1 MAKERLYY
9 IDWLRVLVV
18 LSLIPYHS
26 ALTYTG
32 LGDIYIRTPMHDVGV
47 VPFLLITVPLRSF
60 FMTLLFFVSGIAAY
74 YSFQYRGRKQFIKE
88 RIRKIFVPLILGT
101 LILCPIQAYFK
112 ALYHGFSGSLI
123 KFIPEFFS
131 YKIINYLGYSH
142 LWFLL
147 YLFVFS
153 LLCLP
158 IFSKWSDNHS
168 DLMRISN
175 FLCKRNNIYLPIL
188 FIIAAEMLLRPFYP
202 GPQTLIGD
210 WANDIVYFSMFVFGF
225 VFASDVKIQDRVY
238 RLANASK
245 IIFFVLIV
253 VYIMIEYILATRDT
267 DCYNLEIIL
276 AVSKGLYECAA
287 IIFLLWQAK
296 KFLNRKSSV
305 LSYLNGASFTVYMV
319 HFVPVSMFTYLF
331 AVVDMNVYL
340 KYFLV
345 VFLAYSSV
353 LVIYEVFVHR
363 RWLSNTC
370 DRQIYFRD

>member
-1 MAKERLYY
+1 MGKERLYY

-18 LSLIPYHS
+18 LSLISYHS

-32 LGDIYIRTPMHDVGV
+32 LGDIYIRTPLHNAGV
-47 VPFLLITVPLRSF
+47 LPFLLITVPLRGF

-74 YSFQYRGRKQFIKE
+74 YSFKYRGKNQFIRE

-101 LILCPIQAYFK
+101 LILCPVQAYFK
-112 ALYHGFSGSLI
+112 ALYNGFSGSLV

-131 YKIINYLGYSH
+131 YKIIDYLGYAH

-158 IFSKWSDNHS
+158 LFSKWSGYKS
-168 DLMRISN
+168 DLKRVSL

-188 FIIAAEMLLRPFYP
+188 FIIAAEMLLRPRFP

-225 VFASDVKIQDRVY
+225 VFASDIKIQDRVN
-238 RLANASK
+238 RLANISK
-245 IIFFVLIV
+245 IILCVLIV
-253 VYIMIEYILATRDT
+253 VYIMIEYLLATGSPEHR
-267 DCYNLEIIL
+267 NLEMFSD
-276 AVSKGLYECAA
+276 VSKGLYECSA
-287 IIFLLWQAK
+287 IIFLLCQAK
-296 KFLNRKSSV
+296 KFLNRKSPV
-305 LSYLNGASFTVYMV
+305 LSYLNKASFTVYMI

-331 AVVDMNVYL
+331 AGVDMNVYL

-345 VFLAYSSV
+345 VFSCL
-353 LVIYEVFVHR
+353 FVSTSR
-363 RWLSNTC
+363 L
-370 DRQIYFRD
+370 